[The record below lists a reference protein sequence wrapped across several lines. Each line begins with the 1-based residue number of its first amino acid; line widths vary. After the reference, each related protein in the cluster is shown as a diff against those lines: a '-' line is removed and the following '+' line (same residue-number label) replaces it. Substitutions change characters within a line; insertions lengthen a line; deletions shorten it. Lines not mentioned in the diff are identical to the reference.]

1 MLSGQDI
8 PSSWPESHGLKEVLS
23 SWRKPQLNTCW
34 HAESNAIR
42 SSGVKASEPSAYLPE
57 KAMEKAAE
65 LQCFLQDPELPL
77 TLHTPSPLPFG
88 RRCGHAYVFP
98 SHILSLFLETLSFRT
113 LACLSLKSGVFLVS
127 PLGALG
133 LWGTCQYNGSA
144 KVGLSS
150 FH

>member
-65 LQCFLQDPELPL
+65 LQCFLQDPELHLAHSIPL
-77 TLHTPSPLPFG
+77 TIWKEMWPCLCVPFP
-88 RRCGHAYVFP
+88 HP
-98 SHILSLFLETLSFRT
+98 LSFSGNSFCQDPG
-113 LACLSLKSGVFLVS
+113 LAEPEVRGISRLPLRSSGSLGDLPVQ
-127 PLGALG
+127 
-133 LWGTCQYNGSA
+133 WQC
-144 KVGLSS
+144 
-150 FH
+150 